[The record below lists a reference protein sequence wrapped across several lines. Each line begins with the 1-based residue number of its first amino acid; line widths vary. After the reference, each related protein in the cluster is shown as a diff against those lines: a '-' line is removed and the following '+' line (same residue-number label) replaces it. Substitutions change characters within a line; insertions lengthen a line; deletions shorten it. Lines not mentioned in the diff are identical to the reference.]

1 MENLKLLIRRG
12 DTMKNFCVDINIKT
26 IGACDHIAKLTT
38 YIPDNEFA
46 AEDRKIRPAVLII
59 PGGGYEYTSRREGE
73 PIALKY
79 ASEGICAFVLD
90 YSVAPAYFPQALC
103 EAFLAIKHIR
113 KHAEEWNIDTNKI
126 AVCGFSAGGHL
137 CACVGN
143 FWNAE
148 WLDEYI
154 KVDRKMIKPNLL
166 ILSYPVITSD
176 NFTHK
181 ESVSNL
187 LGDNKTEEMLELI
200 SMEKQVNSDVPPT
213 FIWHT
218 YEDGTVPVK
227 NTLVFGSALV
237 EKGIPVEMHIYRR
250 GWHGLSLGTYM
261 VNEGMKIGE
270 KYMCSDWID
279 KSVHFIFN
287 EETSK

>member
-1 MENLKLLIRRG
+1 
-12 DTMKNFCVDINIKT
+12 MKNFDVDIEIKT
-26 IGACDHIAKLTT
+26 SGASGYIAKLTA

-46 AEDRKIRPAVLII
+46 APDRKMRPAVLII
-59 PGGGYEYTSRREGE
+59 PGGGYEHTSLREGE

-79 ASEGICAFVLD
+79 VSEGMCSFVLH
-90 YSVAPAYFPQALC
+90 YSVAPARFPQALC
-103 EAFLAIKHIR
+103 EAFLAIKYIR
-113 KHAEEWNIDTNKI
+113 GHSAEWNIDSNKI

-143 FWNAE
+143 FWRAS

-154 KVDRKMIKPNLL
+154 KIDREMIRPNLL
-166 ILSYPVITSD
+166 ILSYPVITSGE
-176 NFTHK
+176 FTH
-181 ESVSNL
+181 EGSVNNL
-187 LGDNKTEEMLELI
+187 LGDNKTKENLELI
-200 SMEKQVNSDVPPT
+200 SMEKQVNADVPPT

-227 NTLVFGSALV
+227 NAIVFANALIEAGV
-237 EKGIPVEMHIYRR
+237 PVEMHIYRR

-261 VNEGMKIGE
+261 VNEAMSIGE

-287 EETSK
+287 EETNIK